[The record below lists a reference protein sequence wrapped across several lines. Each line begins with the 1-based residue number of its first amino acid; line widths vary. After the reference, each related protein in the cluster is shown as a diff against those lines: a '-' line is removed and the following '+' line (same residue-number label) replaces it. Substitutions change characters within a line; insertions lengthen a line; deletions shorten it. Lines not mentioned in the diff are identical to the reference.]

1 MMEQPKEIKST
12 SLSLSQEQGMDGDGI
27 SWYPGV
33 IPKGIRTERE
43 VESSETSGNLQSK
56 KAMKYSPLGMSEQ
69 GKYVLLSLP
78 FIEFCYNISLFKYF
92 TIESAGRNYFMNL
105 NVCLSVRLSFCNC
118 MQFTFID
125 NILIV
130 LLLRKRMFDT

>member
-78 FIEFCYNISLFKYF
+78 FIEICYNISLFKYF
-92 TIESAGRNYFMNL
+92 TIESAE
-105 NVCLSVRLSFCNC
+105 
-118 MQFTFID
+118 
-125 NILIV
+125 
-130 LLLRKRMFDT
+130 